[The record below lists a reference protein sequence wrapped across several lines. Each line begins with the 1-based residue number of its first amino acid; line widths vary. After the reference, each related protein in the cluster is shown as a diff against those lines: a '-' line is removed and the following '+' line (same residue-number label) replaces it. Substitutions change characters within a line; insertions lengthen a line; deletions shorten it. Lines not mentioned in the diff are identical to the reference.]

1 MDIID
6 RYEAAA
12 NGFTARLDAV
22 ADDQWD
28 NPTPCTDWNVRE
40 LVDHV
45 IDIQRQIP
53 EGLGVSVTDDTDPKA
68 MWQAVRAGAMEALR
82 KPGVL
87 EQTMSGAGGREVPVE
102 MALVPRLSD
111 VLIHTWDVARATGG
125 DERLNAE
132 TAAIVLERLRPNDEL
147 LRSTGTFGPEVDA
160 PPGADAGIELLCFS
174 GRRP

>member
-6 RYEAAA
+6 RYENAAD
-12 NGFTARLDAV
+12 GFTDRLGAV

-45 IDIQRQIP
+45 IAIQRQIP
-53 EGLGVSVTDDTDPKA
+53 EGLGMTVSDGASPQAT
-68 MWQAVRAGAMEALR
+68 WQAVRDGAMTVLR

-87 EQTMSGAGGREVPVE
+87 EQTMPGRGGEVPVE
-102 MALVPRLSD
+102 MALIPRLSD
-111 VLIHTWDVARATGG
+111 VLVHTWDLARATGG
-125 DERLNAE
+125 DEQLNPE
-132 TAAIVLERLRPNDEL
+132 TASIVLERLKPNDEI
-147 LRSTGTFGPEVDA
+147 LRSTGTFGPKFD
-160 PPGADAGIELLCFS
+160 PPAGADAAVELLCFT

>member
-12 NGFTARLDAV
+12 DGFTARLDAV
-22 ADDQWD
+22 DDDQWD

-53 EGLGVSVTDDTDPKA
+53 EGLEVSVTNDADPKA

-87 EQTMSGAGGREVPVE
+87 EQTMPGAGGREVPVE

-132 TAAIVLERLRPNDEL
+132 TAAIVLERLRPNDEI
-147 LRSTGTFGPEVDA
+147 LRSTGTFGPAVEA
-160 PPGADAGIELLCFS
+160 PPGADEAVELLCFS